1 MALAAAARSGGDRDA
16 PGRCRRPRRG
26 ARRAGA
32 PGDHAAPHRRP
43 RAADEPR
50 DPRPGARPRSG
61 RPARLPGAARGPP
74 AARGVDRGPGDRGGG
89 PRPGRAR
96 RPVRLP
102 GRGARGRA
110 AADLARRRSGPR
122 ELARRARGHRA
133 RRARGPGVDRRAR
146 GARARA
152 HRHLEPAR
160 ALQPRIRLRDR
171 GDAFPDGARAG
182 RVRAPPD
189 ADRRRAVRD
198 ARAQGVRGQGA
209 GRRRAAPPP
218 RIRAVRGGAPP
229 RGRAGGGPLD
239 DGAGAGAARRL
250 RVAGRGGARPRGAH
264 RHPHRTEHV
273 GQVRL
278 PPPDGPHRDHG
289 ADRRLRP
296 GARGARGRDRPRVH
310 AGRRAGQPR
319 PRPEHI
325 PRGGR
330 PRDVD
335 VRRPRDRLGGRR
347 SPARPRARRQ
357 GPVRDALP
365 RAHAARG
372 PARRRAQL
380 PRGRARVERRD
391 RLPAQGAA
399 GRHRPELR
407 RPGRAAG
414 GAAGGGDR
422 ALEGAPGRAGR
433 GRPDAHR
440 RQRRRAA
447 RALRARRTRSAPGR
461 AGEPRPG
468 PSHTARGA
476 EHPGEVA
483 AAARRSLIRIRR
495 LPDHLVNK
503 IAAGEV
509 VERPASAVK
518 ELVENALDAGALTI
532 TVDLRDGGSALI
544 RVTDDGIGMTADELP
559 LALERHATSKLA
571 RDEDLDAIATLGFR
585 GEALAAICAV
595 SRFTLT
601 SCARGVLQGLRL
613 AGEGGTVKQRL
624 EVPADA
630 GTSVEVRD
638 LFFNTPARLKFLKSS
653 ATELSASLRALTQ
666 LALAHPRT
674 HVRVANNGRAVLTVP
689 AASELRARVGAV
701 WGHDVAERLL
711 AVDRTEHGVRVQG
724 LISPPDL
731 ARGNRDEIVLI
742 VNGRPV
748 RDPALLQATLDAYR
762 PLLPRD
768 RFPVALLAITLA
780 ETDVDV
786 NVHPTKAWVR
796 FRHPRLIYEMV
807 AAATLGGLRRP
818 AVMPDVGPRAEG
830 GRLDEEAPGG
840 VAEQTALFG
849 VAALVEPRALFGRV
863 LGQVQDTFVVSTS
876 DEEVFFLDQHVAHE
890 RVLFER
896 LQRDL
901 RAGTPAAQ
909 SLLFAEPLELAPAS
923 CALLERWRAPL
934 ERLGFAFEG
943 LGTAAVVVRAVPA
956 LLKGS
961 EPRRLIEA
969 AVDEF
974 GGPGVGEPTLDRALA
989 FVACRAA
996 VKANMPLAR
1005 EEMDRLVAELSV
1017 TETPYFCPH
1026 GRPIVSR
1033 VSLHDIR
1040 RELKR
1045 TW

>member
-1 MALAAAARSGGDRDA
+1 
-16 PGRCRRPRRG
+16 
-26 ARRAGA
+26 
-32 PGDHAAPHRRP
+32 
-43 RAADEPR
+43 
-50 DPRPGARPRSG
+50 
-61 RPARLPGAARGPP
+61 
-74 AARGVDRGPGDRGGG
+74 
-89 PRPGRAR
+89 
-96 RPVRLP
+96 
-102 GRGARGRA
+102 
-110 AADLARRRSGPR
+110 
-122 ELARRARGHRA
+122 
-133 RRARGPGVDRRAR
+133 
-146 GARARA
+146 
-152 HRHLEPAR
+152 
-160 ALQPRIRLRDR
+160 
-171 GDAFPDGARAG
+171 
-182 RVRAPPD
+182 
-189 ADRRRAVRD
+189 
-198 ARAQGVRGQGA
+198 
-209 GRRRAAPPP
+209 
-218 RIRAVRGGAPP
+218 
-229 RGRAGGGPLD
+229 
-239 DGAGAGAARRL
+239 
-250 RVAGRGGARPRGAH
+250 
-264 RHPHRTEHV
+264 
-273 GQVRL
+273 
-278 PPPDGPHRDHG
+278 
-289 ADRRLRP
+289 
-296 GARGARGRDRPRVH
+296 
-310 AGRRAGQPR
+310 
-319 PRPEHI
+319 
-325 PRGGR
+325 
-330 PRDVD
+330 
-335 VRRPRDRLGGRR
+335 
-347 SPARPRARRQ
+347 
-357 GPVRDALP
+357 
-365 RAHAARG
+365 
-372 PARRRAQL
+372 
-380 PRGRARVERRD
+380 
-391 RLPAQGAA
+391 
-399 GRHRPELR
+399 
-407 RPGRAAG
+407 
-414 GAAGGGDR
+414 
-422 ALEGAPGRAGR
+422 
-433 GRPDAHR
+433 
-440 RQRRRAA
+440 
-447 RALRARRTRSAPGR
+447 
-461 AGEPRPG
+461 
-468 PSHTARGA
+468 
-476 EHPGEVA
+476 VA

-518 ELVENALDAGALTI
+518 ELVENALDAGALTV

-544 RVTDDGIGMTADELP
+544 RVTDDGIGMTAEELP

-601 SCARGVLQGLRL
+601 SCPRGASQGLRL
-613 AGEGGTVKQRL
+613 GGEGGTVKQRL
-624 EVPADA
+624 EVPADS

-674 HVRVANNGRAVLTVP
+674 HVRVANNGRAVLTAP
-689 AASELRARVGAV
+689 AATELRPRVGAV
-701 WGHDVAERLL
+701 WGHAVAERLL
-711 AVDRTEHGVRVQG
+711 AVDRTEHGVGVRG

-768 RFPVALLAITLA
+768 RFPVVLLAITLSEA
-780 ETDVDV
+780 DVDV

-818 AVMPDVGPRAEG
+818 AVVPDVGPRGE
-830 GRLDEEAPGG
+830 GRLDETAPSG

-849 VAALVEPRALFGRV
+849 VTAAIGPRALFGRV

-896 LQRDL
+896 LQHELRD
-901 RAGTPAAQ
+901 GIPAAQ
-909 SLLFAEPLELAPAS
+909 TLLFPEPLELPPAS

-943 LGTAAVVVRAVPA
+943 LGTATVVVRAVPA
-956 LLKGS
+956 LLKGN
-961 EPRRLIEA
+961 EPKRLIEA

-974 GGPGVGEPTLDRALA
+974 GGPGAGEPTLDRALA

-996 VKANMPLAR
+996 VKANMPLGR
-1005 EEMDRLVAELSV
+1005 EEMDRLVAELST